1 MMGVKSKQII
11 AVWVAVV
18 LAVLAAV
25 GAGWWFTEGQHAPEG
40 LPTVQE
46 VVDGGVPQDQSVN
59 VNLDS
64 AEKDRIV
71 AIAEALGIPAESVP
85 RGILSV
91 SADAYRS
98 RQVLEAELKK
108 AVQSGA
114 LTKEDAAGTLAA
126 FDAGIVTPAMG
137 PIIAESTPAD

>member
-11 AVWVAVV
+11 AVWIAVV
-18 LAVLAAV
+18 LAVLAVV
-25 GAGWWFTEGQHAPEG
+25 GVGWWFTEQQHTPEDF
-40 LPTVQE
+40 LTVQD
-46 VVDGGVPQDQSVN
+46 VVNGGVPQDQSVN
-59 VNLDS
+59 VNADS

-71 AIAEALGIPAESVP
+71 ALAEALGIPAESVP

-91 SADAYRS
+91 STDVYRS
-98 RQVLEAELKK
+98 RQVLQGELKK
-108 AVQSGA
+108 AVESGTI
-114 LTKEDAAGTLAA
+114 TKDDAAGALAA